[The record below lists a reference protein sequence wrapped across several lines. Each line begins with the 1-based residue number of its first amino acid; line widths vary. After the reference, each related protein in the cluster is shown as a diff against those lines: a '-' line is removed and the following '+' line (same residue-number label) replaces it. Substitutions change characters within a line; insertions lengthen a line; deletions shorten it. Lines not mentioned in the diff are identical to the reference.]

1 MRKLSIFLLCMSL
14 ILTPTIT
21 TQATNR
27 NLPTKTKA
35 TKEAVLEDAVIDL
48 LQPQMFLAIDDHF
61 GDRTGIAL
69 DCQKVVGIRKLEH
82 PGSWNFEVQLQ
93 GIAYKGAHDYLDVF
107 TVTVKKD
114 STTGDKWVMQNY
126 KVRKFKP
133 LDKTECRDPA

>member
-1 MRKLSIFLLCMSL
+1 MRKLSIFLLCMTL

-21 TQATNR
+21 GKAMNR
-27 NLPTKTKA
+27 YLPTKTKA

-48 LQPQMFLAIDDHF
+48 LQPQMFLAIDDHY

-69 DCQKVVGIRKLEH
+69 DCQRVVGIRKLEH

-107 TVTVKKD
+107 TVTIKKD
-114 STTGDKWVMQNY
+114 STTSDKWVMQNY
-126 KVRKFKP
+126 KARKFKP
-133 LDKTECRDPA
+133 VDKTECRDPA